1 MDEGHLL
8 NESVQVVRK
17 INLAVT
23 VEVDK
28 IHELAE
34 TLEFVIWPESLK
46 MFQMNRTVEIN
57 KNQLKQLNSLK
68 WSN

>member
-1 MDEGHLL
+1 MDKGHLL
-8 NESVQVVRK
+8 NDSVQVVRK

-28 IHELAE
+28 THELAE
-34 TLEFVIWPESLK
+34 TVELVIWPKSLK
-46 MFQMNRTVEIN
+46 MFQMNRTAEIN

>member
-28 IHELAE
+28 IHKLAE
-34 TLEFVIWPESLK
+34 TLELVIWPESLK

>member
-23 VEVDK
+23 VKVDK

-34 TLEFVIWPESLK
+34 TLELAIWPESLK
-46 MFQMNRTVEIN
+46 MFQMNRTIEIN